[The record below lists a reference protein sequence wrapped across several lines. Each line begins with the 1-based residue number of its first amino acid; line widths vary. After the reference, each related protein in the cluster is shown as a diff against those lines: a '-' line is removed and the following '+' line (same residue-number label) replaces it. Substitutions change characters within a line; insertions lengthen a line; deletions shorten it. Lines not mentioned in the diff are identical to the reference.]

1 MREKKPERRAGV
13 NREIHK
19 WAFGDI
25 DDYGNVSVLE
35 MNDDDKP
42 GELPSFIKKNQEE
55 NKNEEEN
62 EKEKKDRPKSGL
74 IKKGKENSMSRS
86 VPGNLQKNVTAERKF
101 LKELLKLSQQRY
113 IELINID
120 YQKKMFITRQ
130 ANKGIYVNDGR

>member
-1 MREKKPERRAGV
+1 MREKPEKRAGL
-13 NREIHK
+13 NREVEK

-42 GELPSFIKKNQEE
+42 GELPSFIKKNQEDS
-55 NKNEEEN
+55 KNEEEKENEN
-62 EKEKKDRPKSGL
+62 EKKERPSSGL
-74 IKKGKENSMSRS
+74 IKKGNNSMSRS

-101 LKELLKLSQQRY
+101 FKELLRLSQQRY
-113 IELINID
+113 VELLNMD
-120 YQKKMFITRQ
+120 YQKKIFITRQ